1 MSNLYPISL
10 IFLDNRYTSRK
21 KLGEINCFKKI
32 N

>member
-21 KLGEINCFKKI
+21 QNQDKLNFVKI
-32 N
+32 